1 MHKHLPTVNLQYSN
15 SALCVIVR
23 GFTVSVNCKQ
33 DRQCT
38 CNITL
43 RHVHGTIVAVE
54 KQ

>member
-1 MHKHLPTVNLQYSN
+1 MPKHAKDLTSEKKKIKEKIY
-15 SALCVIVR
+15 
-23 GFTVSVNCKQ
+23 KQ

-43 RHVHGTIVAVE
+43 RRVYETIVAVE